1 MKTYVEQKSGGYS
14 IEGMSIPKAEGNRH
28 YRQMLEEVDAGEA
41 TIQAY
46 DVEAGDLEDKIAA
59 ERSWRDSELAK
70 ADIELSKVQDG
81 RGNGLVSDWRDYR
94 IELREYPEAKD
105 FPNGTRPSVKFTG

>member
-1 MKTYVEQKSGGYS
+1 MKTYIEQKQGSYS

-28 YRQMLEEVDAGEA
+28 YRQMLEEVDAGKA

-46 DVEAGDLEDKIAA
+46 DVEAGDLEDKISV
-59 ERSWRDSELAK
+59 ERSWRDSALSK

-81 RGNGLVSDWRDYR
+81 RGTGLVSDWREYR
-94 IELREYPEAKD
+94 NNLRDYPEAKD
-105 FPNGTRPSVKFTG
+105 FPNGTRPVIKLNE